1 LLTLDSLE
9 WHFGAQ
15 TNSSKRLALP
25 GFEPGSSGSQPLML
39 TFFFFFFFYFFL
51 FYITFCV
58 NLNQFQKFH
67 MSGRMLGR
75 TARYLVISCP
85 QMTTFLIMRTK
96 DLGEGEDGVHEVVFD
111 VCA

>member
-1 LLTLDSLE
+1 MREFT
-9 WHFGAQ
+9 
-15 TNSSKRLALP
+15 P
-25 GFEPGSSGSQPLML
+25 
-39 TFFFFFFFYFFL
+39 
-51 FYITFCV
+51 
-58 NLNQFQKFH
+58 
-67 MSGRMLGR
+67 MSDIPYVGRMLGR

>member
-1 LLTLDSLE
+1 MFS
-9 WHFGAQ
+9 FGAQ

-25 GFEPGSSGSQPLML
+25 GFESGSSGSQPLML
-39 TFFFFFFFYFFL
+39 TFFFFFFNVIYP
-51 FYITFCV
+51 CV
-58 NLNQFQKFH
+58 NLLPCQTFP

-96 DLGEGEDGVHEVVFD
+96 DFGGRGRR
-111 VCA
+111 CS